1 MFDWSG
7 FLSVAE
13 DLVGQSQLPDCQK
26 PEALLRSAISRAYYA
41 AFIVLRNY
49 LRDVERNPN
58 ITNSFADL
66 LRVHTIVRQEL
77 ERSPKKTHWW
87 AADLMRRMR
96 TLRNKADYDDDYGSL
111 TELLADATRITTDAR
126 AIIKQFV

>member
-1 MFDWSG
+1 MFEWSD

-13 DLVGQSQLPDCQK
+13 DLVVQAQLPDCEK

-49 LRDVERNPN
+49 LRDVEHNPN
-58 ITNSFADL
+58 VSSSFADL
-66 LRVHTIVRQEL
+66 IRVHTIVRSEL
-77 ERSPKKTHWW
+77 ERSPKRVHWW

-96 TLRNKADYDDDYGSL
+96 TLRNRADYDNDYSSAAG
-111 TELLADATRITTDAR
+111 LLADATRITKDAG
-126 AIIKQFV
+126 AIIKQFA